1 VTIDLLRGSDVLP
14 IFTRV
19 PKRGA
24 VDPHPDDYDL
34 DAMLEAATLL
44 ADARPDAIVWNASKG
59 GVIGFEH
66 DRDLVARITAA
77 TGIPADTT
85 ALALLRALAELGAQR
100 VAIVGPHEDA
110 YNRRAAVRLASERF
124 ETVWTE
130 GLGVTDNLAFADVPE
145 AALAALIRRA
155 AAARPDAVIVWNT
168 NCHAAPLVSV
178 LEAETGVPVLDATA
192 LGVWGGL
199 RAIGKSGGEGRLS
212 TI

>member
-1 VTIDLLRGSDVLP
+1 MTIDRLHGTGVLP

-24 VDPHPDDYDL
+24 VDPHPDAYDL
-34 DAMLEAATLL
+34 DAMLEAAVLL

-59 GVIGFEH
+59 GVIGFDH

-77 TGIPADTT
+77 TGVPADTS
-85 ALALLRALAELGAQR
+85 ALALLRALAGLGARR

-110 YNRRAAVRLASERF
+110 YNRRAAVQLAGVGY

-145 AALAALIRRA
+145 VPLAALIRRA
-155 AAARPDAVIVWNT
+155 ALARPDAVVVWNT
-168 NCHAAPLVSV
+168 NCHAAPLVPT
-178 LEAETGVPVLDATA
+178 LEPETGVPILDATA

-199 RAIGKSGGEGRLS
+199 RAMGIGGGEGRLGML
-212 TI
+212 

>member
-1 VTIDLLRGSDVLP
+1 VTIDLLHGTGVLP

-24 VDPHPDDYDL
+24 VDPHPDAYDL

-66 DRDLVARITAA
+66 DRDLVVRITAA
-77 TGIPADTT
+77 TGVPADTS
-85 ALALLRALAELGAQR
+85 ALALMRALAKLDARR

-110 YNRRAAVRLASERF
+110 YNRRAAARLAGEGF

-130 GLGVTDNLAFADVPE
+130 GLGITDNLAFADVPE
-145 AALAALIRRA
+145 AAMDALIRRA
-155 AAARPDAVIVWNT
+155 AATRPGAVVVWNT
-168 NCHAAPLVSV
+168 NCHAAPLLPT
-178 LEAETGVPVLDATA
+178 LEAELGVAVLDATV
-192 LGVWGGL
+192 LGVLAGL
-199 RAIGKSGGEGRLS
+199 RLIERGGG
-212 TI
+212 T